1 MKRILLSLV
10 FCSPLLF
17 NVPLVQ
23 SVDLVGPND
32 QDQVTQPTETIQTPS
47 SNTTSTPATS
57 PVISKYGPIS
67 SRETLWS
74 IASKLRPDSS
84 VSVFQTLVAIYK
96 ANPSAFYQSD
106 INKIIP
112 RSVITIPNK
121 AFIAQQTNKEAE
133 QLLRPRKPAPKVTKP
148 VVKKE
153 VIETAPVEPVITE
166 TEKLQTQVNEDET
179 NKIEAESTEVVEPE
193 IIDQLKKEALDKAA
207 ALEAKDQLLVDQD
220 KEFQLLSEQLI
231 VATEANQ
238 SLKLKLQPLTDQV
251 NSLAQQ
257 VEEDIA
263 TQEELQA
270 IIDQYRQQIEA
281 FEEPPFSGPGLLNE
295 ILRTMTAS
303 ISSLMLTILAPLL
316 FLIAILLIFLRLK
329 SKRELASREQEIAES
344 TSILMEEDG
353 QFDALLTDDLD
364 EEESTEETSNDIDFT
379 EDAELTAVVP
389 LETDQ
394 QESTEDES
402 SSIEKN
408 DNVSDIDMVQDNEA
422 VDDDE
427 LSEDTSSVNIESEN
441 SSTENDDEFTQQE
454 TNEDDPFGI
463 AELIDSDDFDI
474 DSLIEGKEEVVE
486 LSEEELS
493 LDANINQEDLDLAA
507 EWERQLAEG
516 ADSDSKSVIEE
527 DIDLSITETEKNEG
541 NTEEAEVKP
550 EVTSET
556 VDDIDALIEQEAEA
570 KPEDVSE
577 VVDDIDALIEQEVEA
592 ENETIVES
600 AELVKP
606 EASSEVADD
615 IDTLIEQEVEAENE
629 TIVESAESVKPEA
642 SSEVADDI
650 DALIEQEVEAKNE
663 TVVES
668 AESVKPE
675 TSSEVADD
683 IDALIEQEVEAENET
698 VVESAGSV
706 EPEDVSEVADD
717 IDALSD
723 QEVEAENETV
733 VESAGSVEPEDVSEV
748 ADDIDALIEQEV
760 EAENEMVVESAG
772 SVEPTESE
780 ELTETVDADDIIDD
794 DLSEFENVD
803 LSTLKSVDQSISELD
818 AAEEAQT
825 EDKQLSDQPDDEDS
839 DDQLSDSEE
848 NSLAEQLS
856 QGAFDEDAELPTID
870 KSKHDEFI
878 DIDTLLTSS
887 GGATIDAI
895 NEDDF
900 NLEFGLDEFP
910 DVVESFT
917 EFDSDDDGIAA
928 QLDLARAYLEIDE
941 KEGAKD
947 ILNKLL
953 TTASDDKLKEVQ
965 KLLAR
970 IK

>member
-32 QDQVTQPTETIQTPS
+32 QDQLAQPAETIQAPS

-106 INKIIP
+106 INRIIP

-193 IIDQLKKEALDKAA
+193 IIDQLKKEALDKAS
-207 ALEAKDQLLVDQD
+207 ALEAKNKLLVDQE

-316 FLIAILLIFLRLK
+316 FLIAVFLIFLRLK

-353 QFDALLTDDLD
+353 QFDSLLTDDLD
-364 EEESTEETSNDIDFT
+364 EDEVNEEISNDIEFT
-379 EDAELTAVVP
+379 EDVELAAVP
-389 LETDQ
+389 LEAEP

-402 SSIEKN
+402 SLIAESDSDFDIVDSEIIN
-408 DNVSDIDMVQDNEA
+408 DNEVVDDNEVIELA
-422 VDDDE
+422 SPDDTE
-427 LSEDTSSVNIESEN
+427 IESSVIEN
-441 SSTENDDEFTQQE
+441 NDEFTQPE

-463 AELIDSDDFDI
+463 AELIDSEDFDI
-474 DSLIEGKEEVVE
+474 DSLIEGKEEVIE
-486 LSEEELS
+486 LSEVDLS
-493 LDANINQEDLDLAA
+493 LDADINQEDLDLAA
-507 EWERQLAEG
+507 EWETQLAEG
-516 ADSDSKSVIEE
+516 ADTEKEIEE
-527 DIDLSITETEKNEG
+527 DVATSIADTEQNEVDTE
-541 NTEEAEVKP
+541 EVKP
-550 EVTSET
+550 EDVSETVDNIDSQIEQEAEVESEAKEDIASEAVDDIDALLEQEAATEIKPEAVSET
-556 VDDIDALIEQEAEA
+556 VDDIDPI
-570 KPEDVSE
+570 
-577 VVDDIDALIEQEVEA
+577 INQEVEA
-592 ENETIVES
+592 
-600 AELVKP
+600 A
-606 EASSEVADD
+606 
-615 IDTLIEQEVEAENE
+615 
-629 TIVESAESVKPEA
+629 
-642 SSEVADDI
+642 
-650 DALIEQEVEAKNE
+650 NE

-668 AESVKPE
+668 VESAELAEPTESVKQEVSSETADDIDELINQEVEAANETVVESTESGEPTEAVKPE
-675 TSSEVADD
+675 TSSEAVDD
-683 IDALIEQEVEAENET
+683 IDELINQEVEAANET
-698 VVESAGSV
+698 VVEST
-706 EPEDVSEVADD
+706 E
-717 IDALSD
+717 SD
-723 QEVEAENETV
+723 ESSETV
-733 VESAGSVEPEDVSEV
+733 
-748 ADDIDALIEQEV
+748 
-760 EAENEMVVESAG
+760 N
-772 SVEPTESE
+772 T
-780 ELTETVDADDIIDD
+780 DDIIDD

-825 EDKQLSDQPDDEDS
+825 DVEQLSDQSDDEES
-839 DDQLSDSEE
+839 DDQVGESEE

-856 QGAFDEDAELPTID
+856 QGAFDEDVELPTID
-870 KSKHDEFI
+870 KSKDDEFI

-887 GGATIDAI
+887 GGDVI
-895 NEDDF
+895 NEEDF

-917 EFDSDDDGIAA
+917 EFDSDDDGMAA

>member
-1 MKRILLSLV
+1 MKRILLSLI

-32 QDQVTQPTETIQTPS
+32 QDQLTQPAETIQAPS

-106 INKIIP
+106 INRIIP

-133 QLLRPRKPAPKVTKP
+133 QLLRPRKPAPKVIKP

-153 VIETAPVEPVITE
+153 IIETAPVEPVITK

-193 IIDQLKKEALDKAA
+193 IIDQLKKEALDKAS
-207 ALEAKDQLLVDQD
+207 ALEAKNKLLVDQE

-316 FLIAILLIFLRLK
+316 FLIAVFLIFLRLK

-353 QFDALLTDDLD
+353 QFDSLLTDDLD
-364 EEESTEETSNDIDFT
+364 EDEVNEEISNDIEFT
-379 EDAELTAVVP
+379 EDVELAAVP
-389 LETDQ
+389 LEAEP

-402 SSIEKN
+402 SLIAESDSDFDIVDSEIIN
-408 DNVSDIDMVQDNEA
+408 DNEVVDDNEVIELA
-422 VDDDE
+422 SPDDTE
-427 LSEDTSSVNIESEN
+427 IESSVIEN
-441 SSTENDDEFTQQE
+441 NDEFTQPE

-463 AELIDSDDFDI
+463 AELIDSEDFDI
-474 DSLIEGKEEVVE
+474 DSLIEGKEEVIE
-486 LSEEELS
+486 LSEVDLS
-493 LDANINQEDLDLAA
+493 LDADINQEDLDLAA
-507 EWERQLAEG
+507 EWETQLAKG
-516 ADSDSKSVIEE
+516 ADTEKEIEE
-527 DIDLSITETEKNEG
+527 DVATSIADTEQNEVDTE
-541 NTEEAEVKP
+541 EVKP
-550 EVTSET
+550 EDVSETVDNIDSQIEQEAEVESEAKEDIASEAVDDIDALLEQEAATETKPGAVSET
-556 VDDIDALIEQEAEA
+556 VDDIDPI
-570 KPEDVSE
+570 
-577 VVDDIDALIEQEVEA
+577 INQEVEA
-592 ENETIVES
+592 
-600 AELVKP
+600 A
-606 EASSEVADD
+606 
-615 IDTLIEQEVEAENE
+615 
-629 TIVESAESVKPEA
+629 
-642 SSEVADDI
+642 
-650 DALIEQEVEAKNE
+650 NE

-668 AESVKPE
+668 AELVEPTESVKQEVSSETADDIDELINQEVEAANETVVESTESGEPTEAVKPE
-675 TSSEVADD
+675 TSSEAVDD
-683 IDALIEQEVEAENET
+683 IDELINQEVEAANET
-698 VVESAGSV
+698 VVES
-706 EPEDVSEVADD
+706 
-717 IDALSD
+717 
-723 QEVEAENETV
+723 T
-733 VESAGSVEPEDVSEV
+733 
-748 ADDIDALIEQEV
+748 
-760 EAENEMVVESAG
+760 
-772 SVEPTESE
+772 EPTESDE
-780 ELTETVDADDIIDD
+780 SSETVNTDDIIDD

-825 EDKQLSDQPDDEDS
+825 DVEQLSDQSDDEES
-839 DDQLSDSEE
+839 DDQVGESEE

-917 EFDSDDDGIAA
+917 EFDSDDDGMAA

>member
-629 TIVESAESVKPEA
+629 T
-642 SSEVADDI
+642 
-650 DALIEQEVEAKNE
+650 
-663 TVVES
+663 
-668 AESVKPE
+668 
-675 TSSEVADD
+675 
-683 IDALIEQEVEAENET
+683 

>member
-32 QDQVTQPTETIQTPS
+32 EDQVTQPAETIQTPS
-47 SNTTSTPATS
+47 SSNTPIAATS
-57 PVISKYGPIS
+57 PAISKYGPIT

-106 INKIIP
+106 INRIIP

-133 QLLRPRKPAPKVTKP
+133 QLLRPNKPAPKVTKP
-148 VVKKE
+148 VVKEE
-153 VIETAPVEPVITE
+153 VVETVPVEPVITD
-166 TEKLQTQVNEDET
+166 TKTADTNLIEDKT
-179 NKIEAESTEVVEPE
+179 NDQSSEVVETE
-193 IIDQLKKEALDKAA
+193 IIEQLKKETLDKAA
-207 ALEAKDQLLVDQD
+207 ALEAKNQLLADQE

-263 TQEELQA
+263 TQKELQA

-316 FLIAILLIFLRLK
+316 FLIAVFLIFLRLK

-353 QFDALLTDDLD
+353 QFDSLLTDDLD
-364 EEESTEETSNDIDFT
+364 EDESNEKISSDIDFT
-379 EDAELTAVVP
+379 EDAELAAVVP
-389 LETDQ
+389 PETEAQ
-394 QESTEDES
+394 GSTEAES
-402 SSIEKN
+402 ALIA
-408 DNVSDIDMVQDNEA
+408 DGDSDFDIVDSELIDDNED
-422 VDDDE
+422 VDDKEVTD
-427 LSEDTSSVNIESEN
+427 SNSTDDIETESLEN
-441 SSTENDDEFTQQE
+441 ESNDEFTQPE
-454 TNEDDPFGI
+454 TSEDDPFGI
-463 AELIDSDDFDI
+463 AGLIDSEDFDI
-474 DSLIEGKEEVVE
+474 DSLIEGKEEVIE
-486 LSEEELS
+486 LSEVDLS
-493 LDANINQEDLDLAA
+493 LDVDINQEDLDLAA
-507 EWERQLAEG
+507 EWETQLAEG
-516 ADSDSKSVIEE
+516 VDGDQQDSAITE
-527 DIDLSITETEKNEG
+527 DISPSIADTDQNEV
-541 NTEEAEVKP
+541 NSEEAA
-550 EVTSET
+550 SEA
-556 VDDIDALIEQEAEA
+556 VDDIDELIN
-570 KPEDVSE
+570 
-577 VVDDIDALIEQEVEA
+577 QEVEA
-592 ENETIVES
+592 
-600 AELVKP
+600 A
-606 EASSEVADD
+606 
-615 IDTLIEQEVEAENE
+615 
-629 TIVESAESVKPEA
+629 
-642 SSEVADDI
+642 
-650 DALIEQEVEAKNE
+650 NE

-668 AESVKPE
+668 AE
-675 TSSEVADD
+675 
-683 IDALIEQEVEAENET
+683 
-698 VVESAGSV
+698 VV
-706 EPEDVSEVADD
+706 
-717 IDALSD
+717 
-723 QEVEAENETV
+723 NT
-733 VESAGSVEPEDVSEV
+733 
-748 ADDIDALIEQEV
+748 
-760 EAENEMVVESAG
+760 
-772 SVEPTESE
+772 
-780 ELTETVDADDIIDD
+780 DDIIDD

-818 AAEEAQT
+818 AAEEALT
-825 EDKQLSDQPDDEDS
+825 GAEQLNDQLDNDQASDAS
-839 DDQLSDSEE
+839 DDLVSEQLVDNED

-856 QGAFDEDAELPTID
+856 QGAFDEDVELPTID

-887 GGATIDAI
+887 GGDAI
-895 NEDDF
+895 NEEDF

-965 KLLAR
+965 KLLSR

>member
-1 MKRILLSLV
+1 MKRILLSLI

-32 QDQVTQPTETIQTPS
+32 QDQLTQPAETIQVPL

-106 INKIIP
+106 INRIIP

-153 VIETAPVEPVITE
+153 IIETAPVEPVITQ

-193 IIDQLKKEALDKAA
+193 IIDQLKKEALDKAS
-207 ALEAKDQLLVDQD
+207 ALEAKNKLLVDQE

-316 FLIAILLIFLRLK
+316 FLIAVFLIFLRLK

-353 QFDALLTDDLD
+353 QFDSLLTDDLD
-364 EEESTEETSNDIDFT
+364 EDEVNEEISNDIEFT
-379 EDAELTAVVP
+379 EDVELAAVP
-389 LETDQ
+389 LEAEP

-402 SSIEKN
+402 SLIAESDSDFDIVDSEIIN
-408 DNVSDIDMVQDNEA
+408 DNEVVDDNEVIELA
-422 VDDDE
+422 SPDDTE
-427 LSEDTSSVNIESEN
+427 IESSVIEN
-441 SSTENDDEFTQQE
+441 NDEFTQPE

-463 AELIDSDDFDI
+463 AELIDSEDFDI
-474 DSLIEGKEEVVE
+474 DSLIEGKEEVIE
-486 LSEEELS
+486 LSEVDLS
-493 LDANINQEDLDLAA
+493 LDADINQEDLDLAA
-507 EWERQLAEG
+507 EWETQLAEG
-516 ADSDSKSVIEE
+516 ADTEKEIEE
-527 DIDLSITETEKNEG
+527 DVATSIADTEQNEVDTE
-541 NTEEAEVKP
+541 EVKP
-550 EVTSET
+550 EDVSETVDNIDSQIEQEAEVESEAKEDIASEAVDDIDALLEQEAATEIKPEAVSET
-556 VDDIDALIEQEAEA
+556 VDDIDPI
-570 KPEDVSE
+570 
-577 VVDDIDALIEQEVEA
+577 INQEVEA
-592 ENETIVES
+592 
-600 AELVKP
+600 A
-606 EASSEVADD
+606 
-615 IDTLIEQEVEAENE
+615 
-629 TIVESAESVKPEA
+629 
-642 SSEVADDI
+642 
-650 DALIEQEVEAKNE
+650 NE

-668 AESVKPE
+668 AELAEPTESVKQEVSSETADDIDELINQEVEAANETVVESTESGEPTEAVKPE
-675 TSSEVADD
+675 TSSEAVDD
-683 IDALIEQEVEAENET
+683 IDELINQEVEAANET
-698 VVESAGSV
+698 VVESTEST
-706 EPEDVSEVADD
+706 E
-717 IDALSD
+717 SD
-723 QEVEAENETV
+723 ESSETV
-733 VESAGSVEPEDVSEV
+733 
-748 ADDIDALIEQEV
+748 
-760 EAENEMVVESAG
+760 N
-772 SVEPTESE
+772 T
-780 ELTETVDADDIIDD
+780 DDIIDD

-825 EDKQLSDQPDDEDS
+825 DVEQLSDQSDDEES
-839 DDQLSDSEE
+839 DDQVGESEE

-856 QGAFDEDAELPTID
+856 QGAFDEDVELPTID
-870 KSKHDEFI
+870 KSKDDEFI

-887 GGATIDAI
+887 GGDVI
-895 NEDDF
+895 NEEDF

-917 EFDSDDDGIAA
+917 EFDSDDDGMAA

>member
-32 QDQVTQPTETIQTPS
+32 QDQLAQPAETIQAPS

-106 INKIIP
+106 INRIIP

-153 VIETAPVEPVITE
+153 IIETAPVEPVITQ

-193 IIDQLKKEALDKAA
+193 IIDQLKKEALDKAS
-207 ALEAKDQLLVDQD
+207 ALEAKNKLLVDQE

-316 FLIAILLIFLRLK
+316 FLIAVFLIFLRLK

-353 QFDALLTDDLD
+353 QFDSLLTDDLD
-364 EEESTEETSNDIDFT
+364 EDEVNEEISNDIEFT
-379 EDAELTAVVP
+379 EDVELAAVP
-389 LETDQ
+389 LEAEP

-402 SSIEKN
+402 SLIAESDSDFDIVDSEIIN
-408 DNVSDIDMVQDNEA
+408 DNEVVDDNEVIELA
-422 VDDDE
+422 SPDDTE
-427 LSEDTSSVNIESEN
+427 IESSVIEN
-441 SSTENDDEFTQQE
+441 NDEFTQPE

-463 AELIDSDDFDI
+463 AELIDSEDFDI
-474 DSLIEGKEEVVE
+474 DSLIEGKEEVIE
-486 LSEEELS
+486 LSEVDLS
-493 LDANINQEDLDLAA
+493 LDADINQEDLDLAA
-507 EWERQLAEG
+507 EWETQLAEG
-516 ADSDSKSVIEE
+516 ADTEKEIEE
-527 DIDLSITETEKNEG
+527 DVATSIADTEQNEVDTE
-541 NTEEAEVKP
+541 EVKP
-550 EVTSET
+550 EDVSETVDNIDSQIEQEAEVESEAKEDIASEAVDDIDALLEQEAATEIKPGAVSET
-556 VDDIDALIEQEAEA
+556 VDDIDPI
-570 KPEDVSE
+570 
-577 VVDDIDALIEQEVEA
+577 INQEVEA
-592 ENETIVES
+592 
-600 AELVKP
+600 A
-606 EASSEVADD
+606 
-615 IDTLIEQEVEAENE
+615 
-629 TIVESAESVKPEA
+629 
-642 SSEVADDI
+642 
-650 DALIEQEVEAKNE
+650 NE

-668 AESVKPE
+668 AELAEPTESVKQEVSSETADDIDELINQEVEAANETVVESTESGEPTEAVKPE
-675 TSSEVADD
+675 TSSEAVDD
-683 IDALIEQEVEAENET
+683 IDELINQEVEAANET
-698 VVESAGSV
+698 VVEST
-706 EPEDVSEVADD
+706 E
-717 IDALSD
+717 SD
-723 QEVEAENETV
+723 ESSETV
-733 VESAGSVEPEDVSEV
+733 
-748 ADDIDALIEQEV
+748 
-760 EAENEMVVESAG
+760 N
-772 SVEPTESE
+772 T
-780 ELTETVDADDIIDD
+780 DDIIDD

-825 EDKQLSDQPDDEDS
+825 DVEQLSDQSDDEES
-839 DDQLSDSEE
+839 DDQVGESEE

-856 QGAFDEDAELPTID
+856 QGAFDEDVELPTID
-870 KSKHDEFI
+870 KSKDDEFI

-887 GGATIDAI
+887 GGDVI
-895 NEDDF
+895 NEEDF

-917 EFDSDDDGIAA
+917 EFDSDDDGMAA

>member
-32 QDQVTQPTETIQTPS
+32 QDQLAQPAETIQAPS

-106 INKIIP
+106 INRIIP

-153 VIETAPVEPVITE
+153 IIETAPVEPVITQ

-193 IIDQLKKEALDKAA
+193 IIDQLKKEALDKAS
-207 ALEAKDQLLVDQD
+207 ALEAKNKLLVDQE

-316 FLIAILLIFLRLK
+316 FLIAVFLIFLRLK

-353 QFDALLTDDLD
+353 QFDSLLTDDLD
-364 EEESTEETSNDIDFT
+364 EDEVNEEISNDIEFT
-379 EDAELTAVVP
+379 EDVELAAVP
-389 LETDQ
+389 LEAEP

-402 SSIEKN
+402 SLIAESDSDFDIVESEIIN
-408 DNVSDIDMVQDNEA
+408 DNEVVDDNEVIELA
-422 VDDDE
+422 SPDDTE
-427 LSEDTSSVNIESEN
+427 IESPVIEN
-441 SSTENDDEFTQQE
+441 NDEFTQPE

-463 AELIDSDDFDI
+463 AELIDSEDFDI
-474 DSLIEGKEEVVE
+474 DSLIEGKEEVIE
-486 LSEEELS
+486 LSEVDLS
-493 LDANINQEDLDLAA
+493 LDADINQEDLDLAA
-507 EWERQLAEG
+507 EWETQLAEG
-516 ADSDSKSVIEE
+516 ADTEKEIEE
-527 DIDLSITETEKNEG
+527 DVATSIADTEQNEVDTE
-541 NTEEAEVKP
+541 EVKP
-550 EVTSET
+550 EDVSETVDNIDSQIEQEAEVESEAKEDIASEAVDDIDALLEQEAATEIKPGAVSET
-556 VDDIDALIEQEAEA
+556 VDDIDPI
-570 KPEDVSE
+570 
-577 VVDDIDALIEQEVEA
+577 INQEVEA
-592 ENETIVES
+592 ANETGVES
-600 AELVKP
+600 AELAEPTESVKQ
-606 EASSEVADD
+606 EVSSETADD
-615 IDTLIEQEVEAENE
+615 IDELINQEVEA
-629 TIVESAESVKPEA
+629 A
-642 SSEVADDI
+642 
-650 DALIEQEVEAKNE
+650 NE

-668 AESVKPE
+668 TESGEPTEAVKPE
-675 TSSEVADD
+675 TSSEAVDD
-683 IDALIEQEVEAENET
+683 IDELINQEVEAANET
-698 VVESAGSV
+698 VVEST
-706 EPEDVSEVADD
+706 E
-717 IDALSD
+717 SD
-723 QEVEAENETV
+723 ESSETV
-733 VESAGSVEPEDVSEV
+733 
-748 ADDIDALIEQEV
+748 
-760 EAENEMVVESAG
+760 N
-772 SVEPTESE
+772 T
-780 ELTETVDADDIIDD
+780 DDIIDD

-825 EDKQLSDQPDDEDS
+825 DVEQLSDQSDDEES
-839 DDQLSDSEE
+839 DDQVGESEE

-856 QGAFDEDAELPTID
+856 QGAFDEDVELPTID
-870 KSKHDEFI
+870 KSKDDEFI

-887 GGATIDAI
+887 GGDVI
-895 NEDDF
+895 NEEDF

-917 EFDSDDDGIAA
+917 EFDSDDDGMAA

>member
-32 QDQVTQPTETIQTPS
+32 QDQLAQPAETIQAPS

-106 INKIIP
+106 INRIIP

-133 QLLRPRKPAPKVTKP
+133 QLLRPRKPAPKVIKP

-153 VIETAPVEPVITE
+153 IIETAPVEPVITQ

-193 IIDQLKKEALDKAA
+193 IIDQLKKEALDKAS
-207 ALEAKDQLLVDQD
+207 ALEAKNKLLVDQE

-316 FLIAILLIFLRLK
+316 FLIAVFLIFLRLK

-353 QFDALLTDDLD
+353 QFDSLLTDDLD
-364 EEESTEETSNDIDFT
+364 EDEVNEEISNDIEFT
-379 EDAELTAVVP
+379 EDVELAAVP
-389 LETDQ
+389 LEAEP

-402 SSIEKN
+402 SLIAESDSDFDIVDSETIN
-408 DNVSDIDMVQDNEA
+408 DNEVVDESEVVDDNEVIELA
-422 VDDDE
+422 SPDDTE
-427 LSEDTSSVNIESEN
+427 IESPVIEN
-441 SSTENDDEFTQQE
+441 NDEFTQPE

-463 AELIDSDDFDI
+463 AELIDSEDFDI
-474 DSLIEGKEEVVE
+474 DSLIEGKEEVIE
-486 LSEEELS
+486 LSEVDLS
-493 LDANINQEDLDLAA
+493 LDADINQEDLDLAA
-507 EWERQLAEG
+507 EWETQLAEG
-516 ADSDSKSVIEE
+516 AESDQEIEE
-527 DIDLSITETEKNEG
+527 DVATSIADTEQNEVDTEDVKPEDVSETVDNIDSQIEQ
-541 NTEEAEVKP
+541 EAEVESEAKEDIASEAVDDIDALLEQEAATEIKP
-550 EVTSET
+550 EAVSET
-556 VDDIDALIEQEAEA
+556 VDDIDPI
-570 KPEDVSE
+570 
-577 VVDDIDALIEQEVEA
+577 INQEVEA
-592 ENETIVES
+592 
-600 AELVKP
+600 A
-606 EASSEVADD
+606 
-615 IDTLIEQEVEAENE
+615 
-629 TIVESAESVKPEA
+629 
-642 SSEVADDI
+642 
-650 DALIEQEVEAKNE
+650 NE

-668 AESVKPE
+668 AESAESAESVESAELAEPTESVKQEASSETADDIDELINQEVEAANETVVESTESGEPTEAVKPE
-675 TSSEVADD
+675 TSSEAVDD
-683 IDALIEQEVEAENET
+683 IDELINQEVEAANET
-698 VVESAGSV
+698 VVESTEST
-706 EPEDVSEVADD
+706 E
-717 IDALSD
+717 SD
-723 QEVEAENETV
+723 ESSETV
-733 VESAGSVEPEDVSEV
+733 
-748 ADDIDALIEQEV
+748 
-760 EAENEMVVESAG
+760 N
-772 SVEPTESE
+772 T
-780 ELTETVDADDIIDD
+780 DDIIDD

-825 EDKQLSDQPDDEDS
+825 DVEQLSDQSDDEES
-839 DDQLSDSEE
+839 DDQVGESEE

-856 QGAFDEDAELPTID
+856 QGAFDEDVELPTID
-870 KSKHDEFI
+870 KSKDDEFI

-887 GGATIDAI
+887 GGDVI
-895 NEDDF
+895 NEEDF

-917 EFDSDDDGIAA
+917 EFDSDDDGMAA

>member
-32 QDQVTQPTETIQTPS
+32 EDQVTQPAETIQTPS
-47 SNTTSTPATS
+47 SSNTPIAATS
-57 PVISKYGPIS
+57 PAISKYGPIT

-106 INKIIP
+106 INRIIP

-133 QLLRPRKPAPKVTKP
+133 QLLRPNKPAPKVTKP
-148 VVKKE
+148 VVKEE
-153 VIETAPVEPVITE
+153 VVETVPVEPVITD
-166 TEKLQTQVNEDET
+166 TKTADTNLIEDKT
-179 NKIEAESTEVVEPE
+179 NDQSSEVVETE
-193 IIDQLKKEALDKAA
+193 IIEQLKKETLDKAA
-207 ALEAKDQLLVDQD
+207 ALEAKNQLLADQE

-263 TQEELQA
+263 TQKELQA

-316 FLIAILLIFLRLK
+316 FLIAVFLIFLRLK

-353 QFDALLTDDLD
+353 QFDSLLTDDLD
-364 EEESTEETSNDIDFT
+364 EDESNEKISSDIDFT
-379 EDAELTAVVP
+379 EDAELAAVVP
-389 LETDQ
+389 PETEAQ
-394 QESTEDES
+394 GSTEAES
-402 SSIEKN
+402 ALIA
-408 DNVSDIDMVQDNEA
+408 DGDSDFDIVDSELIDDNED
-422 VDDDE
+422 VDDKEVTD
-427 LSEDTSSVNIESEN
+427 SNSADDIE
-441 SSTENDDEFTQQE
+441 TESLANESNDEFTQPE
-454 TNEDDPFGI
+454 TSEEDPFGI
-463 AELIDSDDFDI
+463 AGLIDSEDFDI
-474 DSLIEGKEEVVE
+474 DSLIEGKEEVIE
-486 LSEEELS
+486 LSEVDLS
-493 LDANINQEDLDLAA
+493 LDVDINQEDLDLAA
-507 EWERQLAEG
+507 EWETQLAEG
-516 ADSDSKSVIEE
+516 VDGDQQDSAITE
-527 DIDLSITETEKNEG
+527 DISPSIADTDQNEV
-541 NTEEAEVKP
+541 NSEEAA
-550 EVTSET
+550 SEA
-556 VDDIDALIEQEAEA
+556 VDDIDELIN
-570 KPEDVSE
+570 
-577 VVDDIDALIEQEVEA
+577 QEVEA
-592 ENETIVES
+592 
-600 AELVKP
+600 A
-606 EASSEVADD
+606 
-615 IDTLIEQEVEAENE
+615 
-629 TIVESAESVKPEA
+629 
-642 SSEVADDI
+642 
-650 DALIEQEVEAKNE
+650 NE

-668 AESVKPE
+668 AESEEADTPE
-675 TSSEVADD
+675 AASDGVDDQAVDD
-683 IDALIEQEVEAENET
+683 IDELINQEVEAANET
-698 VVESAGSV
+698 VVESAESEEADTPEAASEGVDEQAV
-706 EPEDVSEVADD
+706 ED
-717 IDALSD
+717 IDELIN
-723 QEVEAENETV
+723 QEVEAANETV
-733 VESAGSVEPEDVSEV
+733 VESAESEETDTPEAVSEGV
-748 ADDIDALIEQEV
+748 DDQAVDDIDELINQEV
-760 EAENEMVVESAG
+760 EAANETVVESAE
-772 SVEPTESE
+772 VVNT
-780 ELTETVDADDIIDD
+780 DDIIDD

-818 AAEEAQT
+818 AAEEALT
-825 EDKQLSDQPDDEDS
+825 GAEQLNDQLDNDQASDAS
-839 DDQLSDSEE
+839 DDLVSEQLVDNED

-856 QGAFDEDAELPTID
+856 QGAFDEDVELPTID

-887 GGATIDAI
+887 GGDAI
-895 NEDDF
+895 NEEDF

-965 KLLAR
+965 KLLSR

>member
-17 NVPLVQ
+17 NVPIVQ
-23 SVDLVGPND
+23 GVDLVGPND
-32 QDQVTQPTETIQTPS
+32 EDQVIQPAETIKTPS
-47 SNTTSTPATS
+47 SNTTSTVDTS
-57 PVISKYGPIS
+57 LTISKYGPIS

-106 INKIIP
+106 INRIIP
-112 RSVITIPNK
+112 RSMITIPSK

-133 QLLRPRKPAPKVTKP
+133 QLLRPSKPAPKVTKP
-148 VVKKE
+148 VVLKE
-153 VIETAPVEPVITE
+153 VIETAPVEPVIVDTKN
-166 TEKLQTQVNEDET
+166 TDENLNDDKT
-179 NKIEAESTEVVEPE
+179 NSESTEVVEPE

-207 ALEAKDQLLVDQD
+207 ALEAKIQLLADQE
-220 KEFQLLSEQLI
+220 KEFQLLNEQLI

-263 TQEELQA
+263 TQKELQA

-295 ILRTMTAS
+295 MLRAMTGS

-316 FLIAILLIFLRLK
+316 FLIAIFLIILRLK

-353 QFDALLTDDLD
+353 QFDSLLTDDLD
-364 EEESTEETSNDIDFT
+364 EDAVNTETSSDIDFT
-379 EDAELTAVVP
+379 EDADLSVVTP
-389 LETDQ
+389 LETE
-394 QESTEDES
+394 QEQSTEAESELITESDSDFDIVDRETFDDNEVTDSKSSDDIELES
-402 SSIEKN
+402 SSIE
-408 DNVSDIDMVQDNEA
+408 
-422 VDDDE
+422 
-427 LSEDTSSVNIESEN
+427 
-441 SSTENDDEFTQQE
+441 STDEFTQPE
-454 TNEDDPFGI
+454 TSEDDPFGI
-463 AELIDSDDFDI
+463 AGLIDSEDFDI
-474 DSLIEGKEEVVE
+474 DSLIEGKEEVIE
-486 LSEEELS
+486 LSEVDLS

-507 EWERQLAEG
+507 EWETQLAEDV
-516 ADSDSKSVIEE
+516 DSDPDSAIEN
-527 DIDLSITETEKNEG
+527 IGPSINDA
-541 NTEEAEVKP
+541 NTEEEAKP
-550 EVTSET
+550 EDLSEG
-556 VDDIDALIEQEAEA
+556 VDDIDALIEQEAVA
-570 KPEDVSE
+570 KPDVVNE
-577 VVDDIDALIEQEVEA
+577 AVDDIDELINQEVEA
-592 ENETIVES
+592 
-600 AELVKP
+600 A
-606 EASSEVADD
+606 
-615 IDTLIEQEVEAENE
+615 
-629 TIVESAESVKPEA
+629 
-642 SSEVADDI
+642 
-650 DALIEQEVEAKNE
+650 NE

-668 AESVKPE
+668 AESAESAAEVKPE
-675 TSSEVADD
+675 AGSETVDD
-683 IDALIEQEVEAENET
+683 IDELISQQVEAANET
-698 VVESAGSV
+698 VVESADSAEEV
-706 EPEDVSEVADD
+706 KPEAVSETVDD
-717 IDALSD
+717 IDELIS
-723 QEVEAENETV
+723 QQVEAANETV
-733 VESAGSVEPEDVSEV
+733 VESAESDAEVKPEAASETV
-748 ADDIDALIEQEV
+748 DDIDELISQQV
-760 EAENEMVVESAG
+760 EAANETVVESA
-772 SVEPTESE
+772 ESAAE
-780 ELTETVDADDIIDD
+780 VKPEAASETVDDIDELISQQVEAANETVVESSESDAEVKPEAVSETVDDIEELINQETEAEKETVAESSEAINTDDIIDD

-825 EDKQLSDQPDDEDS
+825 DAEQLSDQLDNNES
-839 DDQLSDSEE
+839 DDQDSDSEGK
-848 NSLAEQLS
+848 SLAEQLS
-856 QGAFDEDAELPTID
+856 QGAFDEDVELPTID

-887 GGATIDAI
+887 GGDAI
-895 NEDDF
+895 NEEDF

>member
-32 QDQVTQPTETIQTPS
+32 EDQVTQPAETIQTPS
-47 SNTTSTPATS
+47 SSNTPIAATS
-57 PVISKYGPIS
+57 PAISKYGPIT

-106 INKIIP
+106 INRIIP

-133 QLLRPRKPAPKVTKP
+133 QLLRPNKPAPKVTKP
-148 VVKKE
+148 VVKEE
-153 VIETAPVEPVITE
+153 VVETVPVEPVITD
-166 TEKLQTQVNEDET
+166 TKTADTNLIEDKT
-179 NKIEAESTEVVEPE
+179 NDQSSEVVETE
-193 IIDQLKKEALDKAA
+193 IIEQLKKETLDKAA
-207 ALEAKDQLLVDQD
+207 ALEAKNQLLADQE

-263 TQEELQA
+263 TQKELQA

-316 FLIAILLIFLRLK
+316 FLIAVFLIFLRLK

-353 QFDALLTDDLD
+353 QFDSLLTDDLD
-364 EEESTEETSNDIDFT
+364 EDESNEKISSDIDFT
-379 EDAELTAVVP
+379 EDAELAAVVP
-389 LETDQ
+389 PETEAQ
-394 QESTEDES
+394 GSTEAES
-402 SSIEKN
+402 ALIA
-408 DNVSDIDMVQDNEA
+408 DGDSDFDIVDSELIDDNED
-422 VDDDE
+422 VDDKEVTD
-427 LSEDTSSVNIESEN
+427 SNSADDIE
-441 SSTENDDEFTQQE
+441 TESLANESNDEFTQPE
-454 TNEDDPFGI
+454 TSEEDPFGI
-463 AELIDSDDFDI
+463 AGLIDSEDFDI
-474 DSLIEGKEEVVE
+474 DSLIEGKEEVIE
-486 LSEEELS
+486 LSEVDLS
-493 LDANINQEDLDLAA
+493 LDVDINQEDLDLAA
-507 EWERQLAEG
+507 EWETQLAEG
-516 ADSDSKSVIEE
+516 VDGDQQDSAITE
-527 DIDLSITETEKNEG
+527 DISPSIADTDQNEV
-541 NTEEAEVKP
+541 NSEEAA
-550 EVTSET
+550 SEA
-556 VDDIDALIEQEAEA
+556 VDDIDELIN
-570 KPEDVSE
+570 
-577 VVDDIDALIEQEVEA
+577 QEVEA
-592 ENETIVES
+592 
-600 AELVKP
+600 A
-606 EASSEVADD
+606 
-615 IDTLIEQEVEAENE
+615 
-629 TIVESAESVKPEA
+629 
-642 SSEVADDI
+642 
-650 DALIEQEVEAKNE
+650 NE

-668 AESVKPE
+668 AESEEADTPE
-675 TSSEVADD
+675 AASDGVDDQAVDD
-683 IDALIEQEVEAENET
+683 IDELINQEVEAANET
-698 VVESAGSV
+698 VVESAES
-706 EPEDVSEVADD
+706 EETDTPEAASDGVDDQAVDD
-717 IDALSD
+717 IDELIN
-723 QEVEAENETV
+723 QEVEAANETV
-733 VESAGSVEPEDVSEV
+733 VESAESEEADTPEAASEGVDEQAVE
-748 ADDIDALIEQEV
+748 DIDELINQEV
-760 EAENEMVVESAG
+760 EAANETVVESA
-772 SVEPTESE
+772 ESE
-780 ELTETVDADDIIDD
+780 ETDTPEAVSEGVDDQAVDDIDELINQEVEAANETVVESAEVVNTDDIIDD

-818 AAEEAQT
+818 AAEEALT
-825 EDKQLSDQPDDEDS
+825 GAEQLNDQLDNDQASDAS
-839 DDQLSDSEE
+839 DDLVSEQLVDNED

-856 QGAFDEDAELPTID
+856 QGAFDEDVELPTID

-887 GGATIDAI
+887 GGDAI
-895 NEDDF
+895 NEEDF

-965 KLLAR
+965 KLLSR

>member
-32 QDQVTQPTETIQTPS
+32 QDQLTQPAETIQVPS

-106 INKIIP
+106 INRIIP

-153 VIETAPVEPVITE
+153 IIETAPVEPVITQ

-193 IIDQLKKEALDKAA
+193 IIDQLKKEALDKAS
-207 ALEAKDQLLVDQD
+207 ALDAKNQLLVDQE

-316 FLIAILLIFLRLK
+316 FLIAVFLIFLRLK

-353 QFDALLTDDLD
+353 QFDSLLTDDLD
-364 EEESTEETSNDIDFT
+364 EDEVNEEISNDIEFT
-379 EDAELTAVVP
+379 EDVELAAVP
-389 LETDQ
+389 LEAEP

-402 SSIEKN
+402 SLIAESDSDFDIVDSEIIN
-408 DNVSDIDMVQDNEA
+408 DNEVVDDNEVIELA
-422 VDDDE
+422 SPDDTE
-427 LSEDTSSVNIESEN
+427 IESSVIEN
-441 SSTENDDEFTQQE
+441 NDEFTQPE

-463 AELIDSDDFDI
+463 AELIDSEDFDI
-474 DSLIEGKEEVVE
+474 DSLIEGKEEVIE
-486 LSEEELS
+486 LSEVDLS
-493 LDANINQEDLDLAA
+493 LDADINQEDLDLAA
-507 EWERQLAEG
+507 EWETQLAEG
-516 ADSDSKSVIEE
+516 ADTEKEIEE
-527 DIDLSITETEKNEG
+527 DVATSIADTEQNEVDTE
-541 NTEEAEVKP
+541 EVKP
-550 EVTSET
+550 EDVSETVDNIDSQIEQEAEVESEAKEDIASEAVDDIDALLEQEAATEIKPGAVSET
-556 VDDIDALIEQEAEA
+556 VDDIDPI
-570 KPEDVSE
+570 
-577 VVDDIDALIEQEVEA
+577 INQEVEA
-592 ENETIVES
+592 
-600 AELVKP
+600 A
-606 EASSEVADD
+606 
-615 IDTLIEQEVEAENE
+615 
-629 TIVESAESVKPEA
+629 
-642 SSEVADDI
+642 
-650 DALIEQEVEAKNE
+650 NE

-668 AESVKPE
+668 AELAEPTESVKQEVSSETADDIDELINQEVEAANETVVESTESTESGEPTEAVKPE
-675 TSSEVADD
+675 TSSEAVDD
-683 IDALIEQEVEAENET
+683 IDELINQEVEAANET
-698 VVESAGSV
+698 VVEST
-706 EPEDVSEVADD
+706 E
-717 IDALSD
+717 SD
-723 QEVEAENETV
+723 ESSETV
-733 VESAGSVEPEDVSEV
+733 
-748 ADDIDALIEQEV
+748 
-760 EAENEMVVESAG
+760 N
-772 SVEPTESE
+772 T
-780 ELTETVDADDIIDD
+780 DDIIDD

-825 EDKQLSDQPDDEDS
+825 DVEQLSDQSDDEES
-839 DDQLSDSEE
+839 DDQVGESEE

-856 QGAFDEDAELPTID
+856 QGAFDEDVELPTID
-870 KSKHDEFI
+870 KSKDDEFI

-887 GGATIDAI
+887 GGDVI
-895 NEDDF
+895 NEEDF

-917 EFDSDDDGIAA
+917 EFDSDDDGMAA

>member
-17 NVPLVQ
+17 NVSLVQ

-193 IIDQLKKEALDKAA
+193 IIDQLKKEALDKAS
-207 ALEAKDQLLVDQD
+207 ALEAKNKLLVDQE

-316 FLIAILLIFLRLK
+316 FLIAIFLIFLRLK

-541 NTEEAEVKP
+541 NTEEAEV
-550 EVTSET
+550 TSET

-570 KPEDVSE
+570 NE

-642 SSEVADDI
+642 SSEVSDDI

-668 AESVKPE
+668 AESVKQE
-675 TSSEVADD
+675 DVSEVADD
-683 IDALIEQEVEAENET
+683 IDALIEQEVEAKNET
-698 VVESAGSV
+698 IVESAESV
-706 EPEDVSEVADD
+706 KPEISSEVADD
-717 IDALSD
+717 IDVLIE

-760 EAENEMVVESAG
+760 EAENETVVESAG

>member
-32 QDQVTQPTETIQTPS
+32 QDQLAQPAETIQAPS

-106 INKIIP
+106 INRIIP

-153 VIETAPVEPVITE
+153 IIETAPVEPVITQ

-193 IIDQLKKEALDKAA
+193 IIDQLKKEALDKAS
-207 ALEAKDQLLVDQD
+207 ALEAKNKLLVDQE

-316 FLIAILLIFLRLK
+316 FLIAVFLIFLRLK

-353 QFDALLTDDLD
+353 QFDSLLTDDLD
-364 EEESTEETSNDIDFT
+364 EDEVNEEISNDIEFT
-379 EDAELTAVVP
+379 EDVEIAAVP
-389 LETDQ
+389 LEAEP

-402 SSIEKN
+402 SLIAESDSDFDIVDSETIN
-408 DNVSDIDMVQDNEA
+408 DNEVVDDNEVIELA
-422 VDDDE
+422 SPDDTE
-427 LSEDTSSVNIESEN
+427 IESSVIEN
-441 SSTENDDEFTQQE
+441 NDEFTQPE

-463 AELIDSDDFDI
+463 AELIDSEDFDI
-474 DSLIEGKEEVVE
+474 DSLIEGKEEVIE
-486 LSEEELS
+486 LSEVDLS
-493 LDANINQEDLDLAA
+493 LDADINQEDLDLAA
-507 EWERQLAEG
+507 EWETQLAEG
-516 ADSDSKSVIEE
+516 ADTEKEIEE
-527 DIDLSITETEKNEG
+527 DVATSIADTDTEQNEVDTE
-541 NTEEAEVKP
+541 EVKP
-550 EVTSET
+550 EDVSETVDNIDSQIEQEAEVESEAKEDIASEAVDDIDALLEQEAATEIKPEAVSET
-556 VDDIDALIEQEAEA
+556 VDDIDPI
-570 KPEDVSE
+570 
-577 VVDDIDALIEQEVEA
+577 INQEVEA
-592 ENETIVES
+592 
-600 AELVKP
+600 A
-606 EASSEVADD
+606 
-615 IDTLIEQEVEAENE
+615 
-629 TIVESAESVKPEA
+629 
-642 SSEVADDI
+642 
-650 DALIEQEVEAKNE
+650 NE

-668 AESVKPE
+668 AESVESAELAEPTESVKQEVSSETADDIDELINQEVEAANETVVESTESGEPTEAVKPE
-675 TSSEVADD
+675 TSSEAVDD
-683 IDALIEQEVEAENET
+683 IDELINQEVEAANET
-698 VVESAGSV
+698 VVEST
-706 EPEDVSEVADD
+706 E
-717 IDALSD
+717 SD
-723 QEVEAENETV
+723 ESSETV
-733 VESAGSVEPEDVSEV
+733 
-748 ADDIDALIEQEV
+748 
-760 EAENEMVVESAG
+760 N
-772 SVEPTESE
+772 T
-780 ELTETVDADDIIDD
+780 DDIIDD

-818 AAEEAQT
+818 AAEESQT
-825 EDKQLSDQPDDEDS
+825 DVEQLSDQSDDEES
-839 DDQLSDSEE
+839 DDQVGESEE

-856 QGAFDEDAELPTID
+856 QGAFDEDVELPTID
-870 KSKHDEFI
+870 KSKDDEFI

-887 GGATIDAI
+887 GGDVI
-895 NEDDF
+895 NEEDF

-917 EFDSDDDGIAA
+917 EFDSDDDGMAA

>member
-1 MKRILLSLV
+1 MKRILLSLI

-32 QDQVTQPTETIQTPS
+32 QDQLTQPAETIQVPS

-106 INKIIP
+106 INRIIP

-153 VIETAPVEPVITE
+153 IIETAPVEPVITQ

-193 IIDQLKKEALDKAA
+193 IIDQLKKEALDKAS
-207 ALEAKDQLLVDQD
+207 ALEAKNQLLVDQE

-316 FLIAILLIFLRLK
+316 FLIAVFLIFLRLK

-353 QFDALLTDDLD
+353 QFDSLLTDDLD
-364 EEESTEETSNDIDFT
+364 EDEVNEEISNDIEFT
-379 EDAELTAVVP
+379 EDVELAAVP
-389 LETDQ
+389 LEAEP

-402 SSIEKN
+402 SLIAESDSDFDIVDSEIIN
-408 DNVSDIDMVQDNEA
+408 DNEVVDDNEVIELA
-422 VDDDE
+422 SPDDTE
-427 LSEDTSSVNIESEN
+427 IESSVIEN
-441 SSTENDDEFTQQE
+441 NDEFTQPE

-463 AELIDSDDFDI
+463 AELIDSEDFDI
-474 DSLIEGKEEVVE
+474 DSLIEGKEEVIE
-486 LSEEELS
+486 LSEVDLS
-493 LDANINQEDLDLAA
+493 LDADINQEDLDLAA
-507 EWERQLAEG
+507 EWETQLAEG
-516 ADSDSKSVIEE
+516 ADTEKEIEE
-527 DIDLSITETEKNEG
+527 DVATSIADTEQNEVDTE
-541 NTEEAEVKP
+541 EVKP
-550 EVTSET
+550 EDLSETVDNIDSQIEQEAEVESEAKEDIASEAVDDIDALLEQEAATEIKPETVSET
-556 VDDIDALIEQEAEA
+556 VDDIDPLIN
-570 KPEDVSE
+570 
-577 VVDDIDALIEQEVEA
+577 QEVEA
-592 ENETIVES
+592 
-600 AELVKP
+600 A
-606 EASSEVADD
+606 
-615 IDTLIEQEVEAENE
+615 
-629 TIVESAESVKPEA
+629 
-642 SSEVADDI
+642 
-650 DALIEQEVEAKNE
+650 NE

-668 AESVKPE
+668 VESAELAEPTESVKQEASSETADDIDELINQEVEAANETVVESTESGEPTEAVKPE
-675 TSSEVADD
+675 TSSEAVDD
-683 IDALIEQEVEAENET
+683 IDELINQEVEAANET
-698 VVESAGSV
+698 VVEST
-706 EPEDVSEVADD
+706 E
-717 IDALSD
+717 SD
-723 QEVEAENETV
+723 ESSETV
-733 VESAGSVEPEDVSEV
+733 
-748 ADDIDALIEQEV
+748 
-760 EAENEMVVESAG
+760 N
-772 SVEPTESE
+772 T
-780 ELTETVDADDIIDD
+780 DDIIDD

-825 EDKQLSDQPDDEDS
+825 DVEQLSDQSDDEES
-839 DDQLSDSEE
+839 DDQVGESEE

-856 QGAFDEDAELPTID
+856 QGAFDEDVELPTID
-870 KSKHDEFI
+870 KSKDDEFI

-887 GGATIDAI
+887 GGDVI
-895 NEDDF
+895 NEEDF

-917 EFDSDDDGIAA
+917 EFDSDDDGMAA

>member
-32 QDQVTQPTETIQTPS
+32 EDQVTQPAETIQTPS
-47 SNTTSTPATS
+47 SSNTPIAATS
-57 PVISKYGPIS
+57 PAISKYGPIT

-106 INKIIP
+106 INRIIP

-133 QLLRPRKPAPKVTKP
+133 QLLRPNKPAPKVTKP
-148 VVKKE
+148 VVKEE
-153 VIETAPVEPVITE
+153 VVETVPVEPVITD
-166 TEKLQTQVNEDET
+166 TKTADTNLIEDKT
-179 NKIEAESTEVVEPE
+179 NDQSSEVVETE
-193 IIDQLKKEALDKAA
+193 IIEQLKKETLDKAA
-207 ALEAKDQLLVDQD
+207 ALEAKNQLLADQE

-263 TQEELQA
+263 TQKELQA

-316 FLIAILLIFLRLK
+316 FLIAVFLIFLRLK

-353 QFDALLTDDLD
+353 QFDSLLTDDLD
-364 EEESTEETSNDIDFT
+364 EDESNEKISSDIDFT
-379 EDAELTAVVP
+379 EDAELAAVVP
-389 LETDQ
+389 PETEAQ
-394 QESTEDES
+394 GSTEAES
-402 SSIEKN
+402 ALIA
-408 DNVSDIDMVQDNEA
+408 DGDSDFDIVDSELIDDNED
-422 VDDDE
+422 VDDKEVTD
-427 LSEDTSSVNIESEN
+427 SNSADDIE
-441 SSTENDDEFTQQE
+441 TESLANESNDEFTQPE
-454 TNEDDPFGI
+454 TSEEDPFGI
-463 AELIDSDDFDI
+463 AGLIDSEDFDI
-474 DSLIEGKEEVVE
+474 DSLIEGKEEVIE
-486 LSEEELS
+486 LSEVDLS
-493 LDANINQEDLDLAA
+493 LDVDINQEDLDLAA
-507 EWERQLAEG
+507 EWETQLAEG
-516 ADSDSKSVIEE
+516 VDGDQQDSAITE
-527 DIDLSITETEKNEG
+527 DISPSIADTDQNEV
-541 NTEEAEVKP
+541 NSEEAA
-550 EVTSET
+550 SEA
-556 VDDIDALIEQEAEA
+556 VDDIDELIN
-570 KPEDVSE
+570 
-577 VVDDIDALIEQEVEA
+577 QEVEA
-592 ENETIVES
+592 
-600 AELVKP
+600 A
-606 EASSEVADD
+606 
-615 IDTLIEQEVEAENE
+615 
-629 TIVESAESVKPEA
+629 
-642 SSEVADDI
+642 
-650 DALIEQEVEAKNE
+650 NE

-668 AESVKPE
+668 AE
-675 TSSEVADD
+675 
-683 IDALIEQEVEAENET
+683 
-698 VVESAGSV
+698 VV
-706 EPEDVSEVADD
+706 
-717 IDALSD
+717 
-723 QEVEAENETV
+723 NT
-733 VESAGSVEPEDVSEV
+733 
-748 ADDIDALIEQEV
+748 
-760 EAENEMVVESAG
+760 
-772 SVEPTESE
+772 
-780 ELTETVDADDIIDD
+780 DDIIDD

-818 AAEEAQT
+818 AAEEALT
-825 EDKQLSDQPDDEDS
+825 GAEQLNDQLDNDQASDAS
-839 DDQLSDSEE
+839 DDLVSEQLVDNED

-856 QGAFDEDAELPTID
+856 QGAFDEDVELPTID

-887 GGATIDAI
+887 GGDAI
-895 NEDDF
+895 NEEDF

-965 KLLAR
+965 KLLSR